1 MKSKPRNHLDV
12 ACRVRVNWRRTNAA
26 RTFDVELK
34 IQIDDN
40 DTSTPHQAIFPP
52 VNLAMDTSA
61 TTTDKPPV
69 AFFKKRTAKSNL
81 RKRAAPPPPDSDSQS
96 ESTED
101 ESGARV
107 KRRRKAG
114 IAAAEDAKGSSS
126 RAVDAASLRD
136 TQFAADRSATIAVS
150 DDATRKSNWFDDDAD
165 GNPTDASLLGTTRAM
180 EKPAADGRYKG
191 LAAYGNFI
199 EKRPDARPAAV
210 GPVKAPTNVRM
221 VTITDFA
228 PDVCKE

>member
-1 MKSKPRNHLDV
+1 MV
-12 ACRVRVNWRRTNAA
+12 TAA
-26 RTFDVELK
+26 T
-34 IQIDDN
+34 
-40 DTSTPHQAIFPP
+40 A
-52 VNLAMDTSA
+52 
-61 TTTDKPPV
+61 DKPPV

-81 RKRAAPPPPDSDSQS
+81 RKRAATPPPASDS
-96 ESTED
+96 ESTSD
-101 ESGARV
+101 ESGARI

-114 IAAAEDAKGSSS
+114 LEAAKDAKGSSA

-150 DDATRKSNWFDDDAD
+150 DDATRKSNWFDEDEQ
-165 GNPTDASLLGTTRAM
+165 GKPTDASLLGTTRKMDKADA
-180 EKPAADGRYKG
+180 PADGKYKG
-191 LAAYGNFI
+191 LAAYGSFI
-199 EKRPDARPAAV
+199 EKRPDAKPAVV

>member
-1 MKSKPRNHLDV
+1 
-12 ACRVRVNWRRTNAA
+12 
-26 RTFDVELK
+26 
-34 IQIDDN
+34 
-40 DTSTPHQAIFPP
+40 
-52 VNLAMDTSA
+52 MDA
-61 TTTDKPPV
+61 TATTDKPPV

-81 RKRAAPPPPDSDSQS
+81 RKRAATPPPASSDSDSTS
-96 ESTED
+96 D
-101 ESGARV
+101 ESGARI

-114 IAAAEDAKGSSS
+114 LEAAADATAKGSSA

-150 DDATRKSNWFDDDAD
+150 DDATRKSNWFDEDAD
-165 GNPTDASLLGTTRAM
+165 GNPTDASLLGTTRKM
-180 EKPAADGRYKG
+180 DKADAPPDGKYKG
-191 LAAYGNFI
+191 LAAYGSFI
-199 EKRPDARPAAV
+199 EKRPDAKPAVV